1 MEIPQKNVNWHA
13 ASVAAL
19 KIDLRDFSDLL
30 TFNSEA
36 YLWKKH
42 FRIDLV
48 VVHKNTDTVIPK
60 PLADRFQAANLFEI
74 KGIGSSVTIQSF
86 YKTVGYAGLY
96 ASENWGKSSYNM
108 KDIAIFFLSRNYPQK
123 LITHLQKK
131 CGFKVENISPGIYYV
146 IESGFPVYIVVTQ
159 MLPPEEYLYLY
170 CVAAE
175 LRDGDLRYVE
185 KLEQD
190 YLIHHNDNPKV
201 YGDYILQ
208 IRNAYGKAKGS
219 ATMAAAKKVKSIYDM
234 NISELA
240 RENERQKSI
249 YDMNISELARENE
262 RQKNIF
268 DMNISELAQE
278 NERQRLENEKVISRL
293 TEQNA
298 REKDVFDANISEL
311 AQENVKALS
320 QIAAYKQRIAEL
332 EEQIRQLSKQDEV

>member
-131 CGFKVENISPGIYYV
+131 CGFKVENISPGIV
-146 IESGFPVYIVVTQ
+146 VFPSTSSSRRCF
-159 MLPPEEYLYLY
+159 L
-170 CVAAE
+170 
-175 LRDGDLRYVE
+175 
-185 KLEQD
+185 
-190 YLIHHNDNPKV
+190 
-201 YGDYILQ
+201 
-208 IRNAYGKAKGS
+208 
-219 ATMAAAKKVKSIYDM
+219 
-234 NISELA
+234 
-240 RENERQKSI
+240 QKSTSTYTAWLLSSETAI
-249 YDMNISELARENE
+249 SDMW
-262 RQKNIF
+262 KN
-268 DMNISELAQE
+268 
-278 NERQRLENEKVISRL
+278 
-293 TEQNA
+293 
-298 REKDVFDANISEL
+298 
-311 AQENVKALS
+311 
-320 QIAAYKQRIAEL
+320 
-332 EEQIRQLSKQDEV
+332 